1 MAALIITIF
10 ILIPVMLLLIVVW
23 LNRQDKKLKLYK
35 EKIILLDE
43 QVNTL
48 INYQIEQQRYS
59 IPEEDFPIMDD
70 VAMKYNANVADCGHK
85 TQIK

>member
-10 ILIPVMLLLIVVW
+10 IL
-23 LNRQDKKLKLYK
+23 
-35 EKIILLDE
+35 
-43 QVNTL
+43 
-48 INYQIEQQRYS
+48 

-70 VAMKYNANVADCGHK
+70 VAMKYNANVADGHK